1 MTLSLVA
8 VWMSRIN
15 FFKKIC
21 FVRILST
28 CIKNYDLFT
37 ERIINDLDPSKDV
50 INVDLNLASGYN
62 LEELQLN
69 SSKNWQ
75 SEACVCMCVC
85 VYVCVYM
92 CVCVCV
98 CGPTLLD
105 KSHEYLRTASA
116 LNLVK
121 IVAVSF
127 QPVARPTIYT
137 AHSPKPCWWL
147 PAFLLFRTLTPPDKL

>member
-1 MTLSLVA
+1 MTLPCCSCCCLDA
-8 VWMSRIN
+8 QNKFLKIMLCLYPIN
-15 FFKKIC
+15 
-21 FVRILST
+21 LH
-28 CIKNYDLFT
+28 KNYDLFT

-50 INVDLNLASGYN
+50 INVELNLASVYN

-75 SEACVCMCVC
+75 SEACIYIYIYLYMCV
-85 VYVCVYM
+85 

-98 CGPTLLD
+98 CGPTLVD
-105 KSHEYLRTASA
+105 NSHEYLRTASA
-116 LNLVK
+116 VNLVE

-127 QPVARPTIYT
+127 QPVARSTIYT

-147 PAFLLFRTLTPPDKL
+147 LVILLFRTLTPPDKL